1 METTALLHLLME
13 IGGIVLLVITF
24 LFYAKR
30 KMTAEIGLLWVL
42 FSILIIVTGAVP
54 DSLVFVGQIRKS
66 VAIVLFCVVFFIL
79 LMLLYLSI
87 VISRLLRRNQ
97 ELAIQVSLLIHDN
110 ERILSALEKEKQ
122 SVFVITQKETEED
135 DNGMETAKRTAG
147 NHANV

>member
-1 METTALLHLLME
+1 METTALLRLLME

-24 LFYAKR
+24 LSYAKR
-30 KMTAEIGLLWVL
+30 KMTAEIGLLWVF

-54 DSLVFVGQIRKS
+54 DCLVFVGQIRKS

-79 LMLLYLSI
+79 LILLYLSI

-122 SVFVITQKETEED
+122 SVFVTTQKETEED
-135 DNGMETAKRTAG
+135 DNGMGTAKRAAG

>member
-122 SVFVITQKETEED
+122 SVFVTTQKETEED
-135 DNGMETAKRTAG
+135 DNGMGTAKRTAG

>member
-1 METTALLHLLME
+1 METTALLQLLME

-24 LFYAKR
+24 LSYAKR

-42 FSILIIVTGAVP
+42 FSVLIIVTGAVP

-97 ELAIQVSLLIHDN
+97 ELAIQISLLIHDN

-122 SVFVITQKETEED
+122 SVFVTTQKETEED
-135 DNGMETAKRTAG
+135 DNGMGTAKRTAG